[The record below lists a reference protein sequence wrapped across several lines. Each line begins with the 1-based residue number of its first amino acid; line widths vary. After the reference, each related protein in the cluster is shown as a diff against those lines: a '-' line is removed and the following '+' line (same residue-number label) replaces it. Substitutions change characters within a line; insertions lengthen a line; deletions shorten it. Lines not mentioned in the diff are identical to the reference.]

1 MNQNSVLIGEIAS
14 IVYLLNE
21 KKRASYWLDIM
32 GHCNTL
38 SIMRAYSKKEY
49 RLDRVYYEP
58 SENNWC
64 GSYYSIELSNTEKL
78 QNCFAFLRLE
88 LELGDYNLNTEKE
101 IEIKMSISKAKELG
115 LYE

>member
-1 MNQNSVLIGEIAS
+1 
-14 IVYLLNE
+14 
-21 KKRASYWLDIM
+21 
-32 GHCNTL
+32 
-38 SIMRAYSKKEY
+38 MRAYSKKEY